1 MAERTN
7 ACGALRVADPAYRL
21 TAAVPPS
28 MTYLEIR
35 PPAQILTA
43 RLVLRAWRPEDA
55 PHLKRA
61 IDSSLEHLR
70 PWMPW
75 AWDEPSPLEEMAAR
89 LARFADNFAT
99 GKDWLYG
106 IFTPDERTVI
116 GGTGLHPR
124 IGPGGVEIGYWIAAQ
139 QTRKAYA
146 TEVARALTTAA
157 FALPEI
163 ERVEIRCD
171 PRNVA
176 SASLPPRLGYRQIEA
191 SAAASAAPAGGSRET
206 MVWRLTR
213 AEFAAQAAGT

>member
-1 MAERTN
+1 M
-7 ACGALRVADPAYRL
+7 
-21 TAAVPPS
+21 TAP
-28 MTYLEIR
+28 EIR
-35 PPAQILTA
+35 PPTQIATA

-55 PHLKRA
+55 PYLKHA

-70 PWMPW
+70 LWLPW
-75 AWDEPSPLEEMAAR
+75 AWDEPSPPQELAAR
-89 LARFADNFAT
+89 LAQFADNFAT

-124 IGPGGVEIGYWIAAQ
+124 IGPDGVEIGYWIAAQ
-139 QTRKAYA
+139 ETRKGYA
-146 TEVARALTTAA
+146 TEVARALTMAA
-157 FALPEI
+157 FAMPEI

-176 SASLPPRLGYRQIEA
+176 SANLPRRFGYRLVETA
-191 SAAASAAPAGGSRET
+191 VAANDAPAGGSRET

-213 AEFAAQAAGT
+213 AEFAAQVK